1 MAENMKIHPAHPRPF
16 QRLFKEILVI
26 PGFDQTG
33 RIRQKIK
40 IFPDPGNLLRISGN
54 TISGM
59 GITRFEASVLGKSV
73 ITTVRGRPLSRRG
86 RDPLGCMRNTQSAGF
101 QIDIRPF
108 QGADLA
114 KPHPCIETQKKPCA
128 PGNVLVLPEISLE
141 LSHLVYIQYFFL
153 SRFRPGSTVFP
164 TYTYIYLQMIF
175 ILAVSYDRPSGSCR
189 YPAPSWHT

>member
-1 MAENMKIHPAHPRPF
+1 MKIHPAHPRPF

-33 RIRQKIK
+33 ANSSENKNPSPI
-40 IFPDPGNLLRISGN
+40 PGIYSGSAE
-54 TISGM
+54 TQYPGM

-73 ITTVRGRPLSRRG
+73 ITTVRGRTLSRRG

-114 KPHPCIETQKKPCA
+114 KPHP
-128 PGNVLVLPEISLE
+128 V
-141 LSHLVYIQYFFL
+141 
-153 SRFRPGSTVFP
+153 
-164 TYTYIYLQMIF
+164 
-175 ILAVSYDRPSGSCR
+175 
-189 YPAPSWHT
+189 